1 MTRELLPF
9 ELQVSAWRDAA
20 RLLRGCCTW
29 SATSALSLRDSPGW
43 LLSTGIVLVF
53 AVYPRFLET
62 VARAIAVQVPA
73 NALFALAIVYLALN
87 VLSLTIALSNS
98 QTRAR
103 RIAQECALLRAEL
116 DDVSPHDGEAVRAMS
131 AVIAALR
138 PHGALA
144 AIALSFLFFA
154 VRLYALIDQHAVNV
168 IFWDEWI
175 TCNRCDMAPAPG
187 PCSRGSKGRI
197 GWGWGTFSSP
207 LCTASQDGMIGS
219 RHSQTGG
226 RVRRR
231 GAARPGPQG
240 ARRRTHDVARLL
252 HPCAAPERRAI

>member
-9 ELQVSAWRDAA
+9 ELQVVACAT
-20 RLLRGCCTW
+20 LLAFSGWVLYLVRYKC
-29 SATSALSLRDSPGW
+29 LSLRDSLVW

-116 DDVSPHDGEAVRAMS
+116 DDV
-131 AVIAALR
+131 
-138 PHGALA
+138 
-144 AIALSFLFFA
+144 
-154 VRLYALIDQHAVNV
+154 
-168 IFWDEWI
+168 
-175 TCNRCDMAPAPG
+175 
-187 PCSRGSKGRI
+187 
-197 GWGWGTFSSP
+197 
-207 LCTASQDGMIGS
+207 
-219 RHSQTGG
+219 
-226 RVRRR
+226 
-231 GAARPGPQG
+231 
-240 ARRRTHDVARLL
+240 RRTMEKLSAR
-252 HPCAAPERRAI
+252 